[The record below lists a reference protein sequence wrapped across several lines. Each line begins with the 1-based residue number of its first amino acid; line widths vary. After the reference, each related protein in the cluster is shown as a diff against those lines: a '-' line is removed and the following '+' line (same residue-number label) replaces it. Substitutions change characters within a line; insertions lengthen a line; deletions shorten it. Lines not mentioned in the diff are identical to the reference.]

1 MHAEALPPDIDP
13 ESRCRLPLP
22 HRDDLDE
29 AGQQTFDLLS
39 DPHGGSL
46 AGLRGPGGLRLHS
59 PRVAAALRPV
69 NTYLRYAA
77 GFDPRLRELAI
88 LVTVREHDCQFAW
101 AAHEDEARRA
111 GLSAEVM
118 DIIRH
123 RRATDGLDEADAAL
137 IAFGRELFGT
147 HRVTPQTYA
156 RIAALFE
163 RRMLVDLVNLMGMY
177 AATAALLIAFDAQL
191 PEGVA
196 PGLPPR

>member
-1 MHAEALPPDIDP
+1 
-13 ESRCRLPLP
+13 
-22 HRDDLDE
+22 
-29 AGQQTFDLLS
+29 
-39 DPHGGSL
+39 
-46 AGLRGPGGLRLHS
+46 LRLHS
-59 PRVAAALRPV
+59 PQVAAALRPV

-111 GLSAEVM
+111 GVSAEVM

-123 RRATDGLDEADAAL
+123 RRSTDGLNEAEAAL
-137 IAFGRELFGT
+137 IDFGRELFGT

-156 RIAALFE
+156 RIAVVFE

-191 PEGVA
+191 PEGAA
-196 PGLPPR
+196 PGLPPRSSEARQA

>member
-22 HRDDLDE
+22 NRDDLDE

-39 DPHGGSL
+39 DPHGGAL
-46 AGLRGPGGLRLHS
+46 AGLRGLSRLRLHS
-59 PRVAAALRPV
+59 PRVASALRPV

-77 GFDPRLRELAI
+77 GFDPRFRELAM

-101 AAHEDEARRA
+101 AAHEDEARRV
-111 GLSAEVM
+111 GLSAEVI

-137 IAFGRELFGT
+137 IDFGRELFGN

-156 RIAALFE
+156 RIAVLFE
-163 RRMLVDLVNLMGMY
+163 RRILVDLVNLMGMY

-191 PEGVA
+191 PEGAA